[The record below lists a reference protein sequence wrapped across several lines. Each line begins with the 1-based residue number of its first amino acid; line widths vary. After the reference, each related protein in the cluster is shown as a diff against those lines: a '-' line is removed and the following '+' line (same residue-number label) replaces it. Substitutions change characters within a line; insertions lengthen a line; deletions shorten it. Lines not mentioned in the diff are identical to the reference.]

1 MLSLVHMPLA
11 SLDNGRTAALPRL
24 VQLQTDTQRVGVHHV
39 PHSEAC
45 DAGSPKTPT
54 AHRVFEMPLER
65 LVSVFCRNTAKN
77 VQTPKA
83 TRNICA
89 VNTCPMYPRGHTPLQ
104 FTPTLPETVTRG
116 LQFLEFGLC

>member
-11 SLDNGRTAALPRL
+11 SLDNGRTAVLPRL
-24 VQLQTDTQRVGVHHV
+24 VQLQSHSQRIGVHHV
-39 PHSEAC
+39 PHSQAC

-77 VQTPKA
+77 VQTAKA
-83 TRNICA
+83 TRKIWA

-104 FTPTLPETVTRG
+104 FTAALP
-116 LQFLEFGLC
+116 